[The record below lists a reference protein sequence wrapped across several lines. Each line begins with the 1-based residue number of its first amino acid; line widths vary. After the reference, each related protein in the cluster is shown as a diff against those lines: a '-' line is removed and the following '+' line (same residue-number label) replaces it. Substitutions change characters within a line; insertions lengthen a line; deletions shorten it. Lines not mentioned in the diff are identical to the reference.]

1 MAPPGI
7 KDKLP
12 LLNQLIKWFLDPGVV
27 ADSPVFKLHHQA
39 TSFIIIL
46 GFLFVAVENYL
57 DTKAIICLNEFKP
70 YPKLYCWIH
79 GYSYIAPNLRDTATG
94 CYVDQDKLS
103 KGNGPIT
110 SYYLWLPYLLSFLF
124 LLSKL
129 PHSIWKKYFE
139 NQLIRHILA
148 GREENW
154 DQNWIKIGAGG
165 GGGGGQNQ
173 QQGGGQKQ
181 QQQNGGGGGKKQNNQ
196 PQGWK
201 LGKAEEI
208 ANQFIHYRDKYY
220 SYQLSF
226 AFWETFNLVTVLAS
240 IQATHWLLNNKFW
253 FYGLEVF
260 FYLNNYQSFQ
270 QHGEKLHDPMCE
282 VFPTEVGCA
291 FNYGGEAGQ
300 ASRTEILCILG
311 NNLFNQKYFFVL
323 WVWWMFLLVISIF
336 GIVFRLLRIF
346 FRAFSKAMLMRKS
359 HGRHFTGIRISSSE
373 AFVLELVLDNLG
385 KTPTFASKVMT
396 DVAARLKELS
406 LNEYDDTLDCVKTPL
421 MKSID
426 TRYQDTPSAKQ
437 DLGTKGVPQPI
448 HEKKS
453 FYLNNLNQSGGANL
467 IKPSENFQQDSKVM
481 TDETL
486 EPIYS
491 CLEAKPKL
499 SAKERKR
506 LKKEEAKKL
515 AKTLEPLPQV
525 KEETKDQSEEVL
537 VKIEEPSVERF
548 PQLPRPSDN
557 SVAGFPESSKSERE
571 WL

>member
-1 MAPPGI
+1 M
-7 KDKLP
+7 
-12 LLNQLIKWFLDPGVV
+12 
-27 ADSPVFKLHHQA
+27 
-39 TSFIIIL
+39 
-46 GFLFVAVENYL
+46 
-57 DTKAIICLNEFKP
+57 
-70 YPKLYCWIH
+70 
-79 GYSYIAPNLRDTATG
+79 
-94 CYVDQDKLS
+94 
-103 KGNGPIT
+103 
-110 SYYLWLPYLLSFLF
+110 
-124 LLSKL
+124 
-129 PHSIWKKYFE
+129 
-139 NQLIRHILA
+139 
-148 GREENW
+148 
-154 DQNWIKIGAGG
+154 
-165 GGGGGQNQ
+165 
-173 QQGGGQKQ
+173 
-181 QQQNGGGGGKKQNNQ
+181 
-196 PQGWK
+196 
-201 LGKAEEI
+201 
-208 ANQFIHYRDKYY
+208 
-220 SYQLSF
+220 
-226 AFWETFNLVTVLAS
+226 TVLAS

-336 GIVFRLLRIF
+336 GLFFRLLRIC

-396 DVAARLKELS
+396 DVAARLKELT

-421 MKSID
+421 MKAID
-426 TRYQDTPSAKQ
+426 TRYQDTLTVNQ
-437 DLGTKGVPQPI
+437 DVGTKGVPRSL
-448 HEKKS
+448 HETKC
-453 FYLNNLNQSGGANL
+453 FYSNNLKSGANL
-467 IKPSENFQQDSKVM
+467 INSNLNFQQDSKIM

-491 CLEAKPKL
+491 CIEAKPKL

-506 LKKEEAKKL
+506 LKKEEARKL
-515 AKTLEPLPQV
+515 AQILEPLPKV

-537 VKIEEPSVERF
+537 VKIEEPSVEPF

-557 SVAGFPESSKSERE
+557 SVTSFPEISNSERE

>member
-12 LLNQLIKWFLDPGVV
+12 ILNQLIRWFLDPGVV

-94 CYVDQDKLS
+94 CFVDQDKVS
-103 KGNGPIT
+103 KDNGPIT

-124 LLSKL
+124 LLCKL

-154 DQNWIKIGAGG
+154 DQNWIKIGSGG
-165 GGGGGQNQ
+165 GGAGQGQ
-173 QQGGGQKQ
+173 QNGSGQKQ
-181 QQQNGGGGGKKQNNQ
+181 QQNGNGGGGGKKQNNQ

-208 ANQFIHYRDKYY
+208 ANQFIHYRDKYNG
-220 SYQLSF
+220 YQLSF
-226 AFWETFNLVTVLAS
+226 AFWETFNLVTVIAS

-253 FYGLEVF
+253 YYGLEVIM
-260 FYLNNYQSFQ
+260 YLNNYQSFQ
-270 QHGEKLHDPMCE
+270 QQGRKLHDPMCE

-291 FNYGGEAGQ
+291 YNYGGEAGQ
-300 ASRTEILCILG
+300 ATRTEILCILG

-323 WVWWMFLLVISIF
+323 WIWWMFLLVVSIF
-336 GIVFRLLRIF
+336 GLFFRLLRIC
-346 FRAFSKAMLMRKS
+346 FRAFSKSMLMRKS
-359 HGRHFTGIRISSSE
+359 HGRYFSGIRISSSE
-373 AFVLELVLDNLG
+373 AFILELVLDNLG
-385 KTPTFASKVMT
+385 KTPTFASKVMR
-396 DVAARLKELS
+396 DVAARLKELN
-406 LNEYDDTLDCVKTPL
+406 LKEDDGTLGCIQTPL
-421 MKSID
+421 MSSID
-426 TRYQDTPSAKQ
+426 DKDTVKRAGVFQPHPSH
-437 DLGTKGVPQPI
+437 D
-448 HEKKS
+448 KKS
-453 FYLNNLNQSGGANL
+453 FYSENLKQSGDANL
-467 IKPSENFQQDSKVM
+467 ISFRDEFQKESRIPK
-481 TDETL
+481 ETKL
-486 EPIYS
+486 ESS
-491 CLEAKPKL
+491 CTKESAKL
-499 SAKERKR
+499 SKKERKK
-506 LKKEEAKKL
+506 LKNDARKL
-515 AKTLEPLPQV
+515 NKTLEPLPQV
-525 KEETKDQSEEVL
+525 KEEIEDSGEEF
-537 VKIEEPSVERF
+537 VKTEEPLVAPF
-548 PQLPRPSDN
+548 PNLPRPSDKSVTSFPDN
-557 SVAGFPESSKSERE
+557 SNPKRE